1 MHVHH
6 QPREIIPGPTQTAPP
21 LSDREAQ
28 ANAEVGVTDISRPLA
43 WTLTLFLLAIIFA
56 VPVVQL
62 VHTRQPLEIGPL
74 LGKTARVQLAG
85 EGTLLARL
93 RATNAGW
100 LRDIKEYEDRLEEE
114 ALSSRA
120 VRPTTQAVLT
130 RWFGAGNEK
139 VYVWRDG
146 WLFYRPDVE
155 FLTNPAKADPL
166 PAIREFHRQL
176 QARGIRLILLPV
188 PAKPMIHPTRQDW
201 PTIYRQLAQ
210 AGVEVFD
217 ALPLAT
223 EYLRTDTHWRPET
236 MERVASALVE
246 RLRNLPAVDAL
257 DFTETTR
264 VVTNVGD
271 TAAML
276 ELPFPPETVTIR
288 QVRRNGKL
296 WEPDESA
303 DVLLLGDS
311 FANIYSFGEMKWGR
325 GAGLAERL
333 SFHLKRPVDA
343 LTRNDNGAHATRLML
358 AQQPERLTGK
368 RVVIWQ
374 FAARELASGDWK
386 LLPTLG
392 P

>member
-1 MHVHH
+1 MHHRH
-6 QPREIIPGPTQTAPP
+6 QPHEVIPGPTRTAPP

-28 ANAEVGVTDISRPLA
+28 ANAEVGITDISRPLA
-43 WTLTLFLLAIIFA
+43 RTLTVLLLVVVFA

-62 VHTRQPLEIGPL
+62 FKTRQPLEIGSMFW
-74 LGKTARVQLAG
+74 KTAREELAG
-85 EGTLLARL
+85 SGTWLVRA

-100 LRDIKEYEDRLEEE
+100 LRDIKDYEDRLETESIV
-114 ALSSRA
+114 AGL
-120 VRPTTQAVLT
+120 VRPPTQTALT
-130 RWFGAGNEK
+130 RCLGAGNEK
-139 VYVWRDG
+139 VYVGRDG

-155 FLTNPAKADPL
+155 FLTNPPKADPL

-201 PTIYRQLAQ
+201 PPIYRQLER

-223 EYLRTDTHWRPET
+223 EYLKTDTHWRPET
-236 MERVASALVE
+236 MELVAVALAK
-246 RLRNLPAVDAL
+246 RLRDLPAVDEP

-264 VVTNVGD
+264 TVTNVGD
-271 TAAML
+271 TAVML
-276 ELPFPPETVTIR
+276 AVKFPAETVTLR
-288 QVRRNGKL
+288 QVRRDGKL
-296 WEPDESA
+296 WEADEAA

-358 AQQPERLTGK
+358 AERPERLAGK
-368 RVVIWQ
+368 KVVIWE

-386 LLPTLG
+386 ILPV